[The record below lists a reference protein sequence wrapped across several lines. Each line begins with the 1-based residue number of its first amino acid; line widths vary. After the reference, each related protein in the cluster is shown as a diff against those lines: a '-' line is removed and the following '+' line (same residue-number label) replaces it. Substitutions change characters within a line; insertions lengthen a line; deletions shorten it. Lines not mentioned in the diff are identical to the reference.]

1 MIKEIW
7 KPIEG
12 YPDYEVSNM
21 GRVKSL
27 KFGKEK
33 ILKGV
38 KDKNG
43 YLIVDLYKEGKQKH
57 YLIHRLVASA
67 FIDNPNNLPQVNH
80 IDEDKTNNRV
90 ENLEYCDSS
99 YNTNF
104 GTRTERIVKANSI
117 PILQFTKSGEFVK
130 KWNNAKEVERDL
142 EISSSNIYK
151 CCKGKLKSIGG
162 YEWGYADDYERIPFR
177 VFDLELYRKKVS

>member
-1 MIKEIW
+1 MKEIW

-12 YPDYEVSNM
+12 YPDYEVSSL

-33 ILKGV
+33 ILKGI

-43 YLIVDLYKEGKQKH
+43 YLRVILYKEGKLKG
-57 YLIHRLVASA
+57 YSVHRLVAQA
-67 FIDNPNNLPQVNH
+67 FLPNPDNLPQVNH
-80 IDEDKTNNRV
+80 RNENKTDNRV
-90 ENLEYCDSS
+90 ENLEWCDSS

-104 GTRTERIVKANSI
+104 GTRTERITKANSI

-142 EISSSNIYK
+142 GISSSNIYK

-162 YEWGYADDYERIPFR
+162 YEWGYADDYEKIPFR
-177 VFDLELYRKKVS
+177 IFDLEIYRKVS